1 MKFKEYAGGYIE
13 VKKSEVRPTSSAKYI
28 NDCKKLN
35 RYFGDIE
42 LCEISAPI
50 IRGYVKERLDTA
62 AVKTV
67 KCEVTLL
74 KSILNSASEEGLC
87 GACILKVKYP
97 PSKHEYKILEDE
109 EFDRLYEYCKNTRN
123 YATTAVLIAMN
134 TGMRIGEICALKKS
148 DIDFR
153 QNSIKVERTVEVYTD
168 PETHEYHIDV
178 GSTKTAAGTR
188 IVPITEDFSKLL
200 GSRIGQMKDEH
211 YIFSLSKPT
220 DPTSLRRDY
229 KDILDI
235 CGIEYLPFHSL
246 RHSFATRMISRGVD
260 PKTAAAFLGHSDCN
274 VTLNIY
280 TNCTE
285 KMKRDALA
293 KIWG

>member
-1 MKFKEYAGGYIE
+1 MKFKEYAGRYIE
-13 VKKSEVRPTSSAKYI
+13 VKKAEIRPTSSAKYV

-35 RYFGDIE
+35 RYFGDMDIAK
-42 LCEISAPI
+42 ITAPI
-50 IRGYVKERLDTA
+50 IRGYVKERLCTA

-67 KCEVTLL
+67 KSEVTLL

-87 GACILKVKYP
+87 GACILIVKYP
-97 PSKHEYKILEDE
+97 PSKHEYKILEDD
-109 EFDRLYEYCKNTRN
+109 EFDRLYEYCKSTRH
-123 YATTAVLIAMN
+123 YASTAVLIAMN

-148 DIDFR
+148 DIDFQ

-178 GSTKTAAGTR
+178 GSAKTAAGIR
-188 IVPITEDFSKLL
+188 IIPITNEFSELL
-200 GSRIGQMKDEH
+200 EYRIGQMKDEH

-220 DPTSLRRDY
+220 DPTALRRAY

-235 CGIEYLPFHSL
+235 CGIEHLPFHSL
-246 RHSFATRMISRGVD
+246 RHTFATRMISRGVD
-260 PKTAAAFLGHSDCN
+260 PKTAAGFLGHSDCS